1 MQRSVTISGFYTMNY
16 AEYTKSLELL
26 EKLITHFMSINEI
39 ELVERVCGLI
49 PECDQNYYQTLLI
62 MANAENPKI
71 ISEQDIIAI
80 RKTLADESTKTL
92 LDEIT

>member
-1 MQRSVTISGFYTMNY
+1 MNY

-26 EKLITHFMSINEI
+26 EKLITHFMNINEI
-39 ELVERVCGLI
+39 ELVEKASHI
-49 PECDQNYYQTLLI
+49 ISECDQNYYQTLLI

-80 RKTLADESTKTL
+80 RRTLADEAKKSL
-92 LDEIT
+92 LNETI